1 MKTIC
6 KVAGAV
12 IIISLIFIAPY
23 LSEKLV
29 PEAQALRGRGAAFA
43 GGPGV
48 DPGINQPGAAGN
60 VGRDPGINQP
70 GAAGNVGAGP
80 GVDPGRNQ
88 PGAAGNVGRDPGI
101 NQPGAAGNIK
111 R

>member
-6 KVAGAV
+6 KIAGAA
-12 IIISLIFIAPY
+12 IIISLMFIADIPY

-29 PEAQALRGRGAAFA
+29 PEAQAARGRGAAFA

-60 VGRDPGINQP
+60 VGAGAGRDPGI
-70 GAAGNVGAGP
+70 
-80 GVDPGRNQ
+80 NQ

>member
-1 MKTIC
+1 MKTIW

-12 IIISLIFIAPY
+12 IIIFLMSIAPY

-29 PEAQALRGRGAAFA
+29 PEAQAARGRGAAFA

-70 GAAGNVGAGP
+70 GAAGNI
-80 GVDPGRNQ
+80 R
-88 PGAAGNVGRDPGI
+88 R
-101 NQPGAAGNIK
+101 
-111 R
+111 